1 MKDIVF
7 DLGGVLIDWNPRYLY
22 KKIFASTEE
31 MEWFLSNV
39 CTPEWNARQD
49 AGRPFAEALALVTEK
64 YPKYAAQINDY
75 YARWEETLGGPI
87 KGTVAL
93 WQELKNKGCHIYALT
108 NWSAETFPIAKQK
121 YDFLQKMDG
130 IVVSGEEKMNKP
142 NPEIYKRLLARY
154 GLQAN
159 NCVYIDDSLPNVEAA
174 AQLGFD
180 VVHFVSPEVL
190 RLELLK
196 RGLL

>member
-49 AGRPFAEALALVTEK
+49 AGRPFAQALALVTEK

-93 WQELKNKGCHIYALT
+93 WQELKNKGYRIYALT

-180 VVHFVSPEVL
+180 AIHFVSPEVL

>member
-39 CTPEWNARQD
+39 CTPEWNAQQD

-93 WQELKNKGCHIYALT
+93 WQELKNKGCRIYALT
-108 NWSAETFPIAKQK
+108 NWSAETFPIAKKK
-121 YDFLQKMDG
+121 YDFLQHMDG

-180 VVHFVSPEVL
+180 AIHFVSPEVL

>member
-93 WQELKNKGCHIYALT
+93 WQELKNKGYRIYALT

-174 AQLGFD
+174 VQLGFD
-180 VVHFVSPEVL
+180 AIHFVSPEVL

>member
-39 CTPEWNARQD
+39 CTPEWNAQQD
-49 AGRPFAEALALVTEK
+49 AGRPFAQALALVTEK

-93 WQELKNKGCHIYALT
+93 WQELKNKGYRIYALT

-180 VVHFVSPEVL
+180 VIHFVSPEVL

>member
-1 MKDIVF
+1 M
-7 DLGGVLIDWNPRYLY
+7 
-22 KKIFASTEE
+22 
-31 MEWFLSNV
+31 
-39 CTPEWNARQD
+39 
-49 AGRPFAEALALVTEK
+49 
-64 YPKYAAQINDY
+64 
-75 YARWEETLGGPI
+75 
-87 KGTVAL
+87 AL
-93 WQELKNKGCHIYALT
+93 WQELKNKGCRIYALT

-180 VVHFVSPEVL
+180 AIRFVSPEVL